1 MRSLSVLLLLECSA
15 CSSLEGKQQA
25 APECHKYQMPVTVGG
40 TQEQAGGRTCGTA
53 PPSRALRPR

>member
-1 MRSLSVLLLLECSA
+1 MRSLSVLLLCSA

-25 APECHKYQMPVTVGG
+25 AQECHKYQMPITVGG
-40 TQEQAGGRTCGTA
+40 TQEQAGGRTRGTA